1 MPKILIAD
9 DEYHILLL
17 TEMVFKDIG
26 MDVVTASDGEAA
38 IELAIK
44 EKPDLII
51 TDIIMPRKTGFE
63 VCKAVRST
71 PDIADTPIIIISALG
86 DEYNKLTGFEEGAD
100 DFVTKP
106 FNVEELKA
114 RAKALLMR
122 FRLRREVPVVPASAV
137 VGEEDLALDT
147 VSTGISALDDAL
159 GGGVPKGSNMLVI
172 GPVGS
177 GKSSFARQFILSG
190 LQRAERTL
198 FVALDDNPQ
207 QIRTMLNRDLKTPI
221 EELETLGLVRF
232 VDAYSWSMFTPSSAE
247 RFALNGMLE
256 LNQLAGVISDAS
268 FDLGQTIQSKLG
280 GRRVVDSISSLLIN
294 FDLPSVQRFLG
305 QIARTA
311 IPFGGVTTLFLLEDG
326 TVPDQTL
333 NNIKYLMDG
342 VLEFSEVNGEFQVR
356 AASMK
361 WTQFT
366 NRWNRNPKWS

>member
-26 MDVVTASDGEAA
+26 MDVVTAGDGESA

-51 TDIIMPRKTGFE
+51 TDIIMPKKTGFE
-63 VCKAVRST
+63 VCKAVRSN
-71 PDIADTPIIIISALG
+71 PDIANTPIIIISALG

-122 FRLRREVPVVPASAV
+122 FRTRPEPTAARGIVEPADSV
-137 VGEEDLALDT
+137 TVDT
-147 VSTGISALDDAL
+147 VSTGIGGLDEAL
-159 GGGVPKGSNMLVI
+159 GGGFPKGSNILMI
-172 GPVGS
+172 GPVGA
-177 GKSSFARQFILSG
+177 GKSTFSRQFMIQG
-190 LQRAERTL
+190 LQRSERCL

-207 QIRTMLNRDLKTPI
+207 QIRSIMNRDLKTPI
-221 EELETLGLVRF
+221 EELETLGLIRF
-232 VDAYSWSMFTPSSAE
+232 VDAYSWSTFTPTGTE

-268 FDLGQTIQSKLG
+268 FDLGQTVQSKLG
-280 GRRVVDSISSLLIN
+280 GRRIVDSISSLMIN
-294 FDLPSVQRFLG
+294 FDLPSVQRFLS

-311 IPFGGVTTLFLLEDG
+311 ISFGGVTTLFLVEDG
-326 TVPDQTL
+326 TVSDQTL

-342 VLEFSEVNGEFQVR
+342 VVEFAEINGEFQVR
-356 AASMK
+356 ASSMK
-361 WTQFT
+361 WTQFS
-366 NRWNRNPKWS
+366 NRWNRNPKWV